1 MNSIATGRKR
11 DPMAKTLPTLPRF
24 TGFADPNARFFRALA
39 KHQHRDWF
47 QQHRDEYEQGWRL
60 PMVALLTELR
70 ERIDRLFPQ
79 HPLAAPKVFRINRDV
94 RFGKDKSPYKTHIG
108 GYIAID
114 GAGSGPSV
122 PAPLY
127 LHISP
132 SETFAA
138 AGHYMMLPPQL
149 ARFRAALLD
158 DDRGGHLAGILR
170 KLERAGCTIA
180 SHEVLQR
187 VPRGVDPAHP
197 RADLLKQK
205 GLIVTFPTLPR
216 DLLVSAALLP
226 WLMTHVKRAAPLVE
240 WLAALDD

>member
-1 MNSIATGRKR
+1 MTDFQG
-11 DPMAKTLPTLPRF
+11 F
-24 TGFADPNARFFRALA
+24 TPAAQRFFRSLGRHNNKPWFEANRAGYETAVREPLRALV
-39 KHQHRDWF
+39 
-47 QQHRDEYEQGWRL
+47 E
-60 PMVALLTELR
+60 ELDTAFGT
-70 ERIDRLFPQ
+70 I
-79 HPLAAPKVFRINRDV
+79 APEIIGDPKRSLFRINRDI
-94 RFGKDKSPYKTHIG
+94 RFSKDKSPYKTHIG